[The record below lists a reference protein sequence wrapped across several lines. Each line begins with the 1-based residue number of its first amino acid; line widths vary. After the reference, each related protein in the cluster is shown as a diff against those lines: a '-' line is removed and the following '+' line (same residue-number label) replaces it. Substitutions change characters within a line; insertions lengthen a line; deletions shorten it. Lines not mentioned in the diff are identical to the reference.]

1 MRTQEGH
8 SHGPTLRAGAQPRLP
23 SFRWRAQCCFD
34 TTCIVLS
41 RFMKYCIK
49 QLASKCC
56 RVAPCATGTCYSVL
70 PAEPEPALDA
80 ILSEPRNYTRNIM
93 HGHLAPGFPRRDEWL
108 LQVVECSFLCPWYP
122 HPVSASV
129 LGIHGCSVGHNDG

>member
-1 MRTQEGH
+1 MRIQEGH
-8 SHGPTLRAGAQPRLP
+8 RDGPCLQAGAHRGCPAFAGGPSVALTLP
-23 SFRWRAQCCFD
+23 A
-34 TTCIVLS
+34 LS
-41 RFMKYCIK
+41 CRGSKYCIK
-49 QLASKCC
+49 QLASKRC

-108 LQVVECSFLCPWYP
+108 LRIVEYNFPYPLCP

-129 LGIHGCSVGHNDG
+129 LGIHGCSVGHIGC